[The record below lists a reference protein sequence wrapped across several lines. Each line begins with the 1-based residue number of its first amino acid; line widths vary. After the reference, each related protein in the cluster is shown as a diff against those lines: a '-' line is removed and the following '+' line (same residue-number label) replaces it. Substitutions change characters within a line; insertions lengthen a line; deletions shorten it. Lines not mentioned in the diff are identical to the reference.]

1 MSDELMSRAP
11 STVPTARW
19 AAIKLLAIDV
29 DGVLTDGGLT
39 FDGEGQLYQ
48 TFHVRDGFALV
59 AAKRAGLKIA
69 WISGRE
75 SAPARARFEELG
87 LDFCLLKCPDKF
99 VALRDLQAQL
109 NLMPGECCFIGDD
122 LPDLPAFAACGIDV
136 AVRDA
141 ATDVIERCDYVTNA
155 YGGRGA
161 VREVIELILR
171 AQGAWEKI
179 LAQFIQDDFDSF
191 ADMTAPENYQK

>member
-1 MSDELMSRAP
+1 MPDELMSRAA
-11 STVPTARW
+11 SAVPASRW

-39 FDGEGQLYQ
+39 FDGEGRLYQ

-69 WISGRE
+69 WVSGRE
-75 SAPARARFEELG
+75 SAPAQKRFDELG
-87 LDFCLLKCPDKF
+87 LDFCLLKCADKF

-109 NLMPGECCFIGDD
+109 NIMPGECCFIGDD
-122 LPDLPAFAACGIDV
+122 LPDLPAFAACGVDV

-141 ATDVIERCDYVTNA
+141 VSDVIERCDYITKA
-155 YGGRGA
+155 DGGHGA

-171 AQGAWEKI
+171 AQGQWEKI
-179 LAQFIQDDFDSF
+179 LAQFTRDDFDSF
-191 ADMTAPENYQK
+191 NDAAPENYQK

>member
-1 MSDELMSRAP
+1 MSDELMSRTAT
-11 STVPTARW
+11 TVPVARW

-39 FDGEGQLYQ
+39 FDGEGRLSQ

-69 WISGRE
+69 WISGRDSE
-75 SAPARARFEELG
+75 PARRRFDELG
-87 LDFCLLKCPDKF
+87 LDFCLLKCADKF
-99 VALRDLQAQL
+99 AALRDLQAQL
-109 NLMPGECCFIGDD
+109 NIMPGECCFIGDD
-122 LPDLPAFAACGIDV
+122 LPDLPAFAACGVDV

-141 ATDVIERCDYVTNA
+141 VADVIERCDYVTNA

-171 AQGAWEKI
+171 AQGQWEKI
-179 LAQFIQDDFDSF
+179 LAQFTHDDFDSF
-191 ADMTAPENYQK
+191 NDAAPENYQR

>member
-1 MSDELMSRAP
+1 MPDELMSRAATP
-11 STVPTARW
+11 FPAARW

-39 FDGEGQLYQ
+39 FDGEGRLYQ

-59 AAKRAGLKIA
+59 AAKRAGLQIA
-69 WISGRE
+69 WVSGRDSE
-75 SAPARARFEELG
+75 PARKRFEELG
-87 LDFCLLKCPDKF
+87 LDFCLLKCADKF
-99 VALRDLQAQL
+99 AALRDLQAQL
-109 NLMPGECCFIGDD
+109 GLMPGECCFIGDD

-136 AVRDA
+136 AVHDA
-141 ATDVIERCDYVTNA
+141 VSEVIERADYVTKA
-155 YGGRGA
+155 YGGQGA

-179 LAQFIQDDFDSF
+179 VEQFTRDDFDSF
-191 ADMTAPENYQK
+191 AHSAPENYQR